1 MCADNH
7 SPLISIS
14 LMRLNRQDWIHLFF
28 SSFFHQ
34 KLYEMHVAVQSFY
47 VCPFYLRIFSVN
59 ILGFLTL
66 FHSFNKCVDLNI
78 LHLDDVIC
86 HKNKRYR
93 ISHDL
98 LKNLNMRKFDSKY
111 TLRCWYHWSYK
122 INSIQLNI
130 LLLFYS
136 QQTKYSLTM
145 YGNANAWVHWNLSFS
160 HRHLTIMRTPCV
172 RTRTRWLF
180 KSSDIMWHEKKNMQ
194 EKRSFINL
202 ISRCKSH
209 AYLQKRWKDLSVC
222 VCVKLDIFNALRVTF
237 IWRNCMALGAF
248 WSYFIPEKNRI
259 S

>member
-1 MCADNH
+1 MAFWPFSIH
-7 SPLISIS
+7 SIS
-14 LMRLNRQDWIHLFF
+14 
-28 SSFFHQ
+28 
-34 KLYEMHVAVQSFY
+34 
-47 VCPFYLRIFSVN
+47 
-59 ILGFLTL
+59 
-66 FHSFNKCVDLNI
+66 CVDLNI

-98 LKNLNMRKFDSKY
+98 LKNLNKRKFDSEY

-130 LLLFYS
+130 LLLFHS
-136 QQTKYSLTM
+136 QQTKYSLAM

-194 EKRSFINL
+194 QKRSFINR

-222 VCVKLDIFNALRVTF
+222 VWNWTFLMHYVSPLYEEIAWHLAHFNRTSYQRKIEF
-237 IWRNCMALGAF
+237 RNNLGACASSLILVHVIDSF
-248 WSYFIPEKNRI
+248 KQKMHIIN
-259 S
+259 